1 VAAAV
6 GAVVIGVVGSAFASH
21 AIVRSDAQ
29 RSHQAFVS
37 SATEIALTIQKS
49 IQHEQDLTV
58 GASAFV
64 VGDDHATQAQFRQWT
79 AAVHAFDRYPELRA
93 IGEIVLVPVSGLTA
107 FAGRVDPGP
116 APVTGSGGLPITP
129 PGIRPYYCLEAISAA
144 RAGQKTLPLGTDFCR
159 TVAGPLL
166 IESRD
171 SGIPSY
177 IPFTVG
183 ATTTLAV
190 GTPIYSQGATPA
202 TIGARRATFLGW
214 TGAQFDPYVLLRQAL
229 LGHPDEA
236 VSFHFHEGAYA
247 AAFRVGS
254 AAHSGQSVTVPLT
267 SSWSVT
273 TTAPPFDGGLLAHQN
288 STIVLVG
295 SSALSLLIGVLILA
309 LATGR
314 SRALALVSRR
324 TDELHFLAYHD
335 ALTGLPN
342 RTLILDRLGQMM
354 ARTQRQ
360 GGPVTVML
368 VDVDAFRDI
377 NDTMGH
383 DAGDDLLVELGRR
396 LSDGL
401 RTSDSV
407 GRLAGDEFVI
417 LVDGSPSDGGS
428 DELARRVIDLLAP
441 PFMVT
446 ADGPGT
452 AVAVSIGIAL
462 GSRGQPEDLLRDA
475 GIALCHAKADGSPQ
489 AVAFCPAMHDDVD
502 RRRSLD
508 ISLHGALA
516 AGEFFLA
523 YQPTVDL
530 TTQTFTGAE
539 ALLRWNHRDR
549 GVVGPNEFIPLL
561 EANGLIVPVGT
572 WVLGEACR
580 QGARWA
586 AEGHPLMMSVNVSAR
601 QLEGSQLVDDV
612 AAALAVS
619 GLDPGLLILE
629 LTETALMRDV
639 KTTVDQLLLLK
650 KNGVRIAID
659 DFGTGY
665 SSLAYLS
672 QFPIDVL
679 KIDQSFVSGLTD
691 RPEGAAIVHTL
702 VQLGKLLGLEITAEG
717 IETHDQWKML
727 QDEGVDNG
735 QGYLFARPQSTA
747 AIDRLL
753 DIAEGVEDV
762 EDSSL
767 LLM

>member
-1 VAAAV
+1 M
-6 GAVVIGVVGSAFASH
+6 IGVVGSAFASH

-295 SSALSLLIGVLILA
+295 GSALSLLIGVLILA

-401 RTSDSV
+401 RTSD
-407 GRLAGDEFVI
+407 
-417 LVDGSPSDGGS
+417 
-428 DELARRVIDLLAP
+428 
-441 PFMVT
+441 
-446 ADGPGT
+446 
-452 AVAVSIGIAL
+452 
-462 GSRGQPEDLLRDA
+462 
-475 GIALCHAKADGSPQ
+475 
-489 AVAFCPAMHDDVD
+489 
-502 RRRSLD
+502 
-508 ISLHGALA
+508 
-516 AGEFFLA
+516 
-523 YQPTVDL
+523 
-530 TTQTFTGAE
+530 
-539 ALLRWNHRDR
+539 
-549 GVVGPNEFIPLL
+549 
-561 EANGLIVPVGT
+561 
-572 WVLGEACR
+572 
-580 QGARWA
+580 
-586 AEGHPLMMSVNVSAR
+586 
-601 QLEGSQLVDDV
+601 
-612 AAALAVS
+612 
-619 GLDPGLLILE
+619 
-629 LTETALMRDV
+629 
-639 KTTVDQLLLLK
+639 
-650 KNGVRIAID
+650 
-659 DFGTGY
+659 
-665 SSLAYLS
+665 
-672 QFPIDVL
+672 
-679 KIDQSFVSGLTD
+679 
-691 RPEGAAIVHTL
+691 
-702 VQLGKLLGLEITAEG
+702 
-717 IETHDQWKML
+717 
-727 QDEGVDNG
+727 
-735 QGYLFARPQSTA
+735 
-747 AIDRLL
+747 
-753 DIAEGVEDV
+753 
-762 EDSSL
+762 
-767 LLM
+767 